1 MGQRRPSSSRRRPWK
16 EPAASI
22 QILVYSPRAAEMQR
36 PPSMN
41 TGPAGPSSGRRMR
54 GLGNQSSR
62 NSVRCM
68 ASVEVGEDLVEGALH
83 ALEILLVLDEHG
95 QGVLDQRPS

>member
-1 MGQRRPSSSRRRPWK
+1 M
-16 EPAASI
+16 
-22 QILVYSPRAAEMQR
+22 YSPRAAEMHR

-41 TGPAGPSSGRRMR
+41 TGPAGPSSGSRMR

-68 ASVEVGEDLVEGALH
+68 ASGKVGQDLVEGALDP
-83 ALEILLVLDEHG
+83 LQILLVLDEHG
-95 QGVLDQRPS
+95 QGGLDELSIEALGVENHERAGPIEALGHGRR